1 MIIKRKYNYIWVLC
15 NTDETFK
22 NMYENSF
29 NPMLS
34 EDTIQRVK
42 KYWRNKRIYEVG
54 MESGILGENYLAMVD
69 YLEEMDKK
77 EPFDNGFGAGT
88 ISGSEILY
96 KDDDSVEIALTTC
109 FDGCTHYVCVLDL
122 ENDDKSVKVDVL

>member
-15 NTDETFK
+15 NTDETFR
-22 NMYENSF
+22 NMYENAF

-54 MESGILGENYLAMVD
+54 MESGILGENYQAMVD
-69 YLEEMDKK
+69 YLEEMDEKV
-77 EPFDNGFGAGT
+77 PFDNGFGAES
-88 ISGSEILY
+88 ISGSEVLY
-96 KDDDSVEIALTTC
+96 KDDDSVEIALTTF

-122 ENDDKSVKVDVL
+122 ENDGKSVKVDVL